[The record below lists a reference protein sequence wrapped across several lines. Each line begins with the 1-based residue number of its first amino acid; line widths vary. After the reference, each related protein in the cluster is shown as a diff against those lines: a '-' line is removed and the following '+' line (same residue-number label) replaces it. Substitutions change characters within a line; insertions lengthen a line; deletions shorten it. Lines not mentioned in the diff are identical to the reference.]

1 MKRSKRILTWLALA
15 AFSAAQGIG
24 LFFLMR
30 TAPATALRLSETA
43 LVLKMDEGRR
53 VTHTIEPA
61 AASGKLVKFKVT
73 APDGIVA
80 WVDEQNEMIVAL
92 APGACQ
98 VKAVLDGQE
107 AIVDVTVLDE
117 TALAGEWQTED
128 GTALSI
134 DNDLNSVFVTQQGTE
149 QIQWFRGAFST
160 NENSNPY
167 RYVKLT
173 GTRGDTPLILYYDRL
188 SDTLRLHV
196 DGAAPDGIFVRGF

>member
-1 MKRSKRILTWLALA
+1 MKRSKKILIWLALA
-15 AFSAAQGIG
+15 VFSAAQGIG

-92 APGACQ
+92 APGKCQ

-117 TALAGEWQTED
+117 TALAGKWQTED

-134 DNDLNSVFVTQQGTE
+134 ANDLSGTLDGDR
-149 QIQWFRGAFST
+149 IQWTRAAFTDSEVSNAHRYT
-160 NENSNPY
+160 KLVAENGK
-167 RYVKLT
+167 V
-173 GTRGDTPLILYYDRL
+173 LYYDRL
-188 SDTLRLHV
+188 TDTLRL
-196 DGAAPDGIFVRGF
+196 DRGGAVVTLVRK

>member
-1 MKRSKRILTWLALA
+1 MKRSKRILIWLALA

-92 APGACQ
+92 APGKCQ

-117 TALAGEWQTED
+117 TALAGEWSAI
-128 GTALSI
+128 GVSLSI
-134 DNDLNSVFVTQQGTE
+134 GEDLSGVFGSEPV
-149 QIQWFRGAFST
+149 QWTRDAFFEG
-160 NENSNPY
+160 ENTNPY

-173 GTRGDTPLILYYDRL
+173 GSISGASAALYYDRL
-188 SDTLRLHV
+188 TDTMRLES
-196 DGAAPDGIFVRGF
+196 DGAIRIFTRG

>member
-1 MKRSKRILTWLALA
+1 MKRSKRILIWLALA

-92 APGACQ
+92 APGKCQ

-134 DNDLNSVFVTQQGTE
+134 ANDLSGTLDGDR
-149 QIQWFRGAFST
+149 IQWTRAAFTDSEVSNAHRYT
-160 NENSNPY
+160 KLVAENGK
-167 RYVKLT
+167 V
-173 GTRGDTPLILYYDRL
+173 LYYDRL
-188 SDTLRLHV
+188 TDTLRL
-196 DGAAPDGIFVRGF
+196 DRGGAVVTLVRK

>member
-1 MKRSKRILTWLALA
+1 MKRSKRILIWLALA
-15 AFSAAQGIG
+15 AFLAAQGIG

-30 TAPATALRLSETA
+30 TAPATALRLSEAA

-53 VTHTIEPA
+53 VTHTIDPA

-92 APGACQ
+92 APGKCQ

-128 GTALSI
+128 GGVLSI
-134 DNDLNSVFVTQQGTE
+134 GEDLSGVFGSEPV
-149 QIQWFRGAFST
+149 QWTRDAF
-160 NENSNPY
+160 NEGENTNPY

-173 GTRGDTPLILYYDRL
+173 GSVSGAPAALYYDRL
-188 SDTLRLHV
+188 TDTMRLES
-196 DGAAPDGIFVRGF
+196 DGAIRIFIRG

>member
-1 MKRSKRILTWLALA
+1 MKRSKRILIWLALA

-92 APGACQ
+92 APGKCQ

-134 DNDLNSVFVTQQGTE
+134 GEELSGVFGSEPV
-149 QIQWFRGAFST
+149 QWTRDAFSEG
-160 NENSNPY
+160 ENTNPY

-173 GTRGDTPLILYYDRL
+173 GSISGASAALYYDRL
-188 SDTLRLHV
+188 TDTMRLES
-196 DGAAPDGIFVRGF
+196 DGAIHLLNRDE

>member
-1 MKRSKRILTWLALA
+1 MKRSKRILIWLALA

-92 APGACQ
+92 KPGVCQ
-98 VKAVLDGQE
+98 VKGMLDGLE
-107 AIVDVTVLDE
+107 AVIDVTVTED
-117 TALAGEWQTED
+117 TVIAGEWRAEN

-134 DNDLNSVFVTQQGTE
+134 ANDLSGTLVTASGVEPVQWIRTVFDGGEVKN
-149 QIQWFRGAFST
+149 AH
-160 NENSNPY
+160 
-167 RYVKLT
+167 RYTKLT
-173 GTRGDTPLILYYDRL
+173 AEQDGARLVLYYDRL
-188 SDTLRLHV
+188 LDALRLSIAGETVILHR
-196 DGAAPDGIFVRGF
+196 AS

>member
-1 MKRSKRILTWLALA
+1 MKRSKRILIWLALA

-92 APGACQ
+92 APGKCQ

-117 TALAGEWQTED
+117 TALAGEWRTED
-128 GTALSI
+128 GGVLSI
-134 DNDLNSVFVTQQGTE
+134 GEDLSGVFGSEPV
-149 QIQWFRGAFST
+149 QWTRDAFSEG
-160 NENSNPY
+160 ENTNPY

-173 GTRGDTPLILYYDRL
+173 GNISGASAALYYDRL
-188 SDTLRLHV
+188 TDTMRLES
-196 DGAAPDGIFVRGF
+196 DGAIRIFTRG

>member
-1 MKRSKRILTWLALA
+1 MKRSKRILIWLALA

-53 VTHTIEPA
+53 VTHTIEPD

-92 APGACQ
+92 APGKCQ

-107 AIVDVTVLDE
+107 AVIDVTVLDE

-134 DNDLNSVFVTQQGTE
+134 GEDLSGVFGSKPV
-149 QIQWFRGAFST
+149 QWTRDAFSEG
-160 NENSNPY
+160 ENTNPY
-167 RYVKLT
+167 RYVKLI
-173 GTRGDTPLILYYDRL
+173 GSISGASAVLYYDRL
-188 SDTLRLHV
+188 TDTMRLES

>member
-1 MKRSKRILTWLALA
+1 MKRSKRILIWLALA
-15 AFSAAQGIG
+15 LFAAAQGIG

-30 TAPATALRLSETA
+30 TAPATSLRLSETA
-43 LVLKMDEGRR
+43 LVLKTDEGRR

-80 WVDEQNEMIVAL
+80 WVDEKNEMIVAL

-117 TALAGEWQTED
+117 TVLAGVWRCENGET
-128 GTALSI
+128 LSI
-134 DNDLNSVFVTQQGTE
+134 DNDLNSVFVTPQGTE

-173 GTRGDTPLILYYDRL
+173 GTRGDTLLILYYDRL

-196 DGAAPDGIFVRGF
+196 DGAAPDDTFIRGY